1 MMTDPRL
8 ERLARTVVH
17 YSANVQPGEKVLIRA
32 MDAHDADIL
41 APFIQ
46 EIHAAGAYAFI
57 DYADYAVNRRMMLH
71 GSEEQFKLDAAMKL
85 DQMKQM
91 DAVLIILGENNVS
104 EYADVPAEKR
114 DAYRKWYKP
123 ISDEQTK
130 KKWIL
135 FNYPTRAYAQLAE
148 MSTEAY
154 TQFLYDTCTMDYSRM
169 SAAMDP
175 LVELLNRTNRV
186 RIVAPGT
193 DLSFSV
199 EGIPAIKCDGK
210 VNLPDGEVYTAPV
223 RDSVEGTITF
233 NTRSSYLGQSF
244 GNLSFTFEQ
253 GKIVSC
259 SSDNPVKLNELLDT
273 DEGSRFIGE
282 FAIGTNPYVNR
293 VMNDI
298 GFDEKI
304 NGSIHFALGQAY
316 ENADNGNVSDI
327 HWDIVLLMKKEFG
340 GGDIYF
346 DDVLVSRDG
355 RFVLDTLLG
364 LNPENLT

>member
-1 MMTDPRL
+1 MTDPRL
-8 ERLARTVVH
+8 QQLARTVVH
-17 YSANVQPGEKVLIRA
+17 YSANVQPGENVLIRA
-32 MDAHDADIL
+32 MDAHDAEIL
-41 APFIQ
+41 APFID
-46 EIHAAGAYAFI
+46 EIHAAGGHAFI
-57 DYADYAVNRRMMLH
+57 DYADYAVNRQMMLS

-85 DQMKQM
+85 EQMKRM
-91 DAVLIILGENNVS
+91 DAVVIILGENNVS
-104 EYADVPAEKR
+104 EYADVPAAKR

-123 ISDEQTK
+123 VTNEQTK

-135 FNYPTRAYAQLAE
+135 FNYPTKAYAQLAE
-148 MSTEAY
+148 MSTQAY
-154 TQFLYDTCTMDYSRM
+154 TQFLYDTCTMDYGRM

-175 LVELLNRTNRV
+175 LVELLSQTQTV

-193 DLSFSV
+193 DLRFSV
-199 EGIPAIKCDGK
+199 KGIPAIKCDGR

-244 GNLSFTFEQ
+244 GDLSFTFEQ

-259 SSDNPVKLNELLDT
+259 RSDNQTKLNELLNT

-282 FAIGTNPYVNR
+282 FAIGTNPFINR

-316 ENADNGNVSDI
+316 ENADNGNTSDI
-327 HWDIVLLMKKEFG
+327 HWDIVLLMKEEFG
-340 GGDIYF
+340 GGEIYF
-346 DDVLVSRDG
+346 DDVQVSKDG
-355 RFVLDTLLG
+355 RFVLDSLLG
-364 LNPENLT
+364 LNPEKLI

>member
-1 MMTDPRL
+1 MTDPRL
-8 ERLARTVVH
+8 QQLARTVVH
-17 YSANVQPGEKVLIRA
+17 YSADVRPGENVLIRA
-32 MDAHDADIL
+32 LDVHDADIL
-41 APFIQ
+41 APFID
-46 EIHAAGAYAFI
+46 EIHQAGGHAFV
-57 DYADYAVNRRMMLH
+57 DVSDYAVNRRMMLG

-85 DQMKQM
+85 DQMKRM
-91 DAVLIILGENNVS
+91 DAVLLILGENNVS
-104 EYADVPAEKR
+104 EYADVPAAKR

-123 ISDEQTK
+123 VTDEQTK

-135 FNYPTRAYAQLAE
+135 FNYPTKAYAQLAE

-175 LVELLNRTNRV
+175 LAKLLTETKRV
-186 RIVAPGT
+186 RIKAPGT

-244 GNLSFTFEQ
+244 GDLSFTFEK

-259 SSDNPVKLNELLDT
+259 RSDNNVKLNELLDT
-273 DEGSRFIGE
+273 DEGARYIGE

-293 VMNDI
+293 IMNDI

-316 ENADNGNVSDI
+316 ENADNGNASDI
-327 HWDIVLLMKKEFG
+327 HWDIVLLLKEEFG
-340 GGDIYF
+340 GGEIYF
-346 DDVLVSRDG
+346 DDVRVSKNG
-355 RFVLDTLLG
+355 RFVVDSLKG
-364 LNPENLT
+364 LNPENLI